1 MLSGYATPEA
11 TAAYAA
17 AHPGIAY
24 RPLDETGLL
33 VSPAGFGGYRVDI
46 HSQIF
51 HEALALALRQ
61 GVNLVDTSAN
71 YAGGSSEALV
81 GTVLRRLHDE
91 GAVSREAVVV
101 VSKGGYIQGQNYEIS
116 RQRQAAGRSWP
127 DLVRYGP
134 GLEHSIHPEFLEDQ
148 ITRSLQRLQL
158 ATLDVYLLHNPE
170 YYLSWAKREGQG
182 LRAAREEYARR
193 LRLAFAYLEEE
204 VDRGRV
210 RWYGVSSNTFPAPAT
225 DPDHTS
231 LAGLWA
237 MAQEIRAG
245 HHFRV
250 VQLPMNL
257 LEPGAAV
264 EANQPAGESVLAF
277 ARAHGL
283 AVLTNR
289 PLNAIYRGQMQ
300 RLADVPVEAAPD
312 LEGVEEAISRLQR
325 REEKFGGEIL
335 PALPAPESMAQQLLA
350 LFTVGQLLAQNWR
363 RFGSY
368 QQWLEVQT
376 QILVPRA
383 QSGIDYLSRQE
394 TLPPEAGRWLQKYV
408 RALNEALQAISH
420 VYQAEGSAEAQA
432 IREQVA
438 ALDADW
444 AEAPSLSQMA
454 LRALRSTAGVTSV
467 LVGMR
472 HESYVEDVLAEL
484 RRPVAVR
491 ERAEAWQ
498 ALAREAA

>member
-11 TAAYAA
+11 TTAYAA
-17 AHPGIAY
+17 AHPEIAY

-46 HSQIF
+46 HSHVF
-51 HEALALALRQ
+51 HEALALALQQ

-71 YAGGSSEALV
+71 YADGSSEELV
-81 GTVLRRLHDE
+81 GAVLRRLHDE
-91 GAVSREAVVV
+91 GTVPREAVVV

-116 RQRQAAGRSWP
+116 QQRQAAGRGWP

-134 GLEHSIHPEFLEDQ
+134 GLEHSIHPAFLEDQ
-148 ITRSLQRLQL
+148 ITRSLQRLQME
-158 ATLDVYLLHNPE
+158 TLDAYLLHNPE

-182 LRAAREEYARR
+182 QHAARDEYARR

-204 VDRGRV
+204 VSRGRI

-231 LAGLWA
+231 LARLWE
-237 MAQEIRAG
+237 MAGDIRTD

-250 VQLPMNL
+250 IQLPMNL
-257 LEPGAAV
+257 LEPGAAA
-264 EANQPAGESVLAF
+264 EGNQPGGESVLAF

-283 AVLTNR
+283 AVLVNR
-289 PLNAIYRGQMQ
+289 PLNAVHEGGMQ

-312 LEGVEEAISRLQR
+312 PEGVEEAVERLRR
-325 REEKFGGEIL
+325 REQRFRDEIL

-350 LFTVGQLLAQNWR
+350 LFTVGQLLVENWR
-363 RFGSY
+363 RFASY

-408 RALNEALQAISH
+408 RALNEALREIDH
-420 VYQAEGSAEAQA
+420 VYQAQGAAQARA
-432 IREQVA
+432 IRERVS
-438 ALDADW
+438 ALEPVW
-444 AEAPSLSQMA
+444 AEAPTLSQMA

-484 RRPVAVR
+484 RRPVEVA
-491 ERAEAWQ
+491 ECQEAWR
-498 ALAREAA
+498 ALAGEEG

>member
-17 AHPGIAY
+17 AHPEIAY

-46 HSQIF
+46 HSHIF
-51 HEALALALRQ
+51 HEALALALQQ
-61 GVNLVDTSAN
+61 GVNVVDTSAN
-71 YAGGSSEALV
+71 YADGSSEELV
-81 GTVLRRLHDE
+81 GAVLRRLHDE
-91 GAVSREAVVV
+91 GAVPREAVVV
-101 VSKGGYIQGQNYEIS
+101 ISKGGYIQGQNYQIS
-116 RQRQAAGRSWP
+116 QQRQAAGRGWP

-134 GLEHSIHPEFLEDQ
+134 GLEHSIHPDFLEDQ
-148 ITRSLQRLQL
+148 ITRSLQRLQME
-158 ATLDVYLLHNPE
+158 TLDVYLLHNPE
-170 YYLSWAKREGQG
+170 YYLSWAKREGKGQH
-182 LRAAREEYARR
+182 AARDEYTRR

-204 VDRGRV
+204 VGRGRI

-231 LAGLWA
+231 LAGLWE
-237 MAQEIRAG
+237 MAEDIRAG

-257 LEPGAAV
+257 LEPGAVA
-264 EANQPAGESVLAF
+264 EGNQPGGESVLAF

-283 AVLTNR
+283 AVLVNR
-289 PLNAIYRGQMQ
+289 PLNAIFKGQMQ
-300 RLADVPVEAAPD
+300 RLADVQVDAAPD
-312 LEGVEEAISRLQR
+312 MEGVEEAIARLKR
-325 REEKFGGEIL
+325 REEKFGDQIL
-335 PALPAPESMAQQLLA
+335 PALPAPESTAQQLLA
-350 LFTVGQLLAQNWR
+350 LFTVGQLLAENWR

-383 QSGIDYLSRQE
+383 QSGIDYLSKQE
-394 TLPPEAGRWLQKYV
+394 SLPPDAGRWLQKYV
-408 RALNEALQAISH
+408 RALNEALRAISH
-420 VYQAEGSAEAQA
+420 VYQAGGSAEAQA
-432 IREQVA
+432 IRDQVA
-438 ALDADW
+438 TLDPAW

-454 LRALRSTAGVTSV
+454 LRALRSTAGITSV

-484 RRPVAVR
+484 RRPVEVA
-491 ERAEAWQ
+491 ERQEAWR
-498 ALAREAA
+498 ALAGEEG